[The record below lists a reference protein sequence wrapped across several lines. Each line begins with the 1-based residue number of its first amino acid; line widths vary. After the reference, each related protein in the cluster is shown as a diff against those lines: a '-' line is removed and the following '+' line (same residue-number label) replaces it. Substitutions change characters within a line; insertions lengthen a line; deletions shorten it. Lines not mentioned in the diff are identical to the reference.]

1 MSALRE
7 VRHITRDAAVWFTWF
22 LLTLKVSH
30 GRTYGDLRRLT
41 PRRLLVRVAPIAL
54 VLGVAAHVFVNTPPG
69 FRYMFAAGGGLG
81 IATGGTLVGST
92 LVVSKLV
99 DISFTYR

>member
-7 VRHITRDAAVWFTWF
+7 VRHIARDTAVWFTWF
-22 LLTLKVSH
+22 LLTLEVSH
-30 GRTYGDLRRLT
+30 GRSYGDLRRLT
-41 PRRLLVRVAPIAL
+41 PRELLVRLAPIAL
-54 VLGVAAHVFVNTPPG
+54 VVPVATHFAVNTPPG

-81 IATGGTLVGST
+81 LAMGGTLVGST

>member
-7 VRHITRDAAVWFTWF
+7 VQHITRDVAVWFTWF

-30 GRTYGDLRRLT
+30 GRSYGDLRRLT
-41 PRRLLVRVAPIAL
+41 LVQWLAYVAPLLA
-54 VLGVAAHVFVNTPPG
+54 VTSVATYVYLNAPPG
-69 FRYMFAAGGGLG
+69 YRFMFAAGGGLG
-81 IATGGTLVGST
+81 LATGGTLVAST
-92 LVVSKLV
+92 LLVTKLV